1 MIIIIIIIILLLLLL
16 TIIIIVIINITIFFN
31 MMFPTKLQS
40 HIINALQICLPVW
53 NIAKSMNANCY
64 IAKCTINSNIWNPLV
79 HLLGQAREMR

>member
-1 MIIIIIIIILLLLLL
+1 
-16 TIIIIVIINITIFFN
+16 

-64 IAKCTINSNIWNPLV
+64 IAKCTINSNI
-79 HLLGQAREMR
+79 